1 MTLRKHLIAV
11 SLCTASALR
20 ADSLQQET
28 KGAAAVHAGPFQ
40 IVTADDLKQI
50 AGAVQTGCVDV
61 VKPMITGSKKNL
73 ANQIF
78 GFSARCEF
86 LSKIIYIDPK
96 NLKLKCKFGDEIQI
110 FLLRKILILY

>member
-28 KGAAAVHAGPFQ
+28 KGAAAVQAAPFQ

-50 AGAVQTGCVDV
+50 ADAVQTGSVDV

-73 ANQIF
+73 ANKIF

-86 LSKIIYIDPK
+86 LSKIIYIDSK
-96 NLKLKCKFGDEIQI
+96 NTNFVTKFN
-110 FLLRKILILY
+110 FFFYAKS

>member
-40 IVTADDLKQI
+40 IVTADRLKQI
-50 AGAVQTGCVDV
+50 ADAVRNGSLDAL
-61 VKPMITGSKKNL
+61 KRLNILNIT
-73 ANQIF
+73 
-78 GFSARCEF
+78 
-86 LSKIIYIDPK
+86 
-96 NLKLKCKFGDEIQI
+96 
-110 FLLRKILILY
+110 